1 MTHNLRDI
9 SSFYKE
15 ETDAFLASFDT
26 VLSDCDGVLWRGN
39 IPLEG
44 SLQVINRLKELGKKV
59 FLISNNCTLT
69 LNQYMYRIKKFG
81 LHVTEDEVIMP
92 TLVAVS
98 YLKEQNLKKKAY
110 ILASPALKEVFESND
125 IMCSSD
131 VGPDQAVKSA
141 EEFKEELLKLDQEVG
156 AVVIDLDANINYIK
170 MMKAVL
176 HLREP
181 ECLFVVGGNDEF
193 VPFEDIKII
202 GPGCFISAIEM
213 LSDRKAVIAGK
224 PGLLIKDFISKRHPL
239 NPERTLMIGDMISTD
254 MQLGTNCGFQ
264 KLLVLSGVS
273 KLEDVKE
280 DSTNMP
286 HFYAKTLGD
295 LLPLLPAVPI

>member
-1 MTHNLRDI
+1 MAQNSRDI
-9 SSFYKE
+9 SSFNE
-15 ETDAFLASFDT
+15 EDMDAFLASFDT
-26 VLSDCDGVLWRGN
+26 VLTDCDGVLWIDNTPFKR
-39 IPLEG
+39 

-59 FLISNNCTLT
+59 FLISNNCTST
-69 LNQYMYRIKKFG
+69 INQYMKKIKKFG

-98 YLKEQNLKKKAY
+98 YLKEQNMKKKAY
-110 ILASPALKEVFESND
+110 ILATPALKEMFESND

-131 VGPDQAVKSA
+131 VGPDHAVNSA
-141 EEFKEELLKLDQEVG
+141 EELKEELLKLDQEVG
-156 AVVIDLDANINYIK
+156 AVVIDLDANVNYIK

-176 HLREP
+176 HLKDP
-181 ECLFVVGGNDEF
+181 ECLFVVGGNDVF
-193 VPFEDIKII
+193 VPFEDINII

-213 LSDRKAVIAGK
+213 LSGRKAVMAGK

-273 KLEDVKE
+273 KLEDVEE
-280 DSTNMP
+280 DTTNIP
-286 HFYAKTLGD
+286 HYYANTLGD
-295 LLPLLPAVPI
+295 LLPLLPSV